1 MRVTIDRW
9 TTTGQSGR
17 GALRRFKLAALSG
30 RRVAFTRAADTIN
43 QVTFLAAAQQWWWF
57 QGWAK
62 WTWN

>member
-1 MRVTIDRW
+1 M
-9 TTTGQSGR
+9 GQSGR

-43 QVTFLAAAQQWWWF
+43 QVTFLAAGQQWWWPF